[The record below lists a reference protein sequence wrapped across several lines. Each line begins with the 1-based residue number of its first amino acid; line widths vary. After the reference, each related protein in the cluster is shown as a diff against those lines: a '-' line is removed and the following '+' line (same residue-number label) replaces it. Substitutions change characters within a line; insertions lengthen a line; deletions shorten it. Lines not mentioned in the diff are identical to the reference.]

1 MRENLELLISSL
13 VKAGAIL
20 TVDLYVRPV
29 LRLINSFGLHLAR
42 LDVRQNSDAYDLAL
56 GQMMEAAGIDDGQ
69 NFRQWTLP
77 RKLEFLN
84 QELNHPRPM
93 THASMELPAEAEEVR
108 ATFSEL
114 VDHLDARGPEGL
126 GCSGGKHDP
135 IGCGFIGG
143 VCAGK
148 GGRAYPGKERR
159 NGLCFTSGSPV

>member
-1 MRENLELLISSL
+1 M
-13 VKAGAIL
+13 
-20 TVDLYVRPV
+20 DLYVRPV

-69 NFRQWTLP
+69 NFRQWTLA

-126 GCSGGKHDP
+126 GCSGCQYDS
-135 IGCGFIGG
+135 IGSRFIGG
-143 VCAGK
+143 VCAWK
-148 GGRAYPGKERR
+148 RGRAYPGKEWRD
-159 NGLCFTSGSPV
+159 GLCVTCGSLV